1 MNLDEAQ
8 RNAVVGWVKQGL
20 GISDIQS
27 RLASELGIRLTYMET
42 RFLLDDLQLKPKD
55 KQHAAAPATV
65 GQPKATAGGKP
76 PGSVPEQAEAFGPE
90 SDQEEEGGG
99 VSVTVDQVT
108 RAGALVSGGVTF
120 SDGNTASWYV
130 DQQGRLGLAPKKQG
144 YRPPEEDLLAFQSAL
159 RNELAKLG
167 F

>member
-8 RNAVVGWVKQGL
+8 KETVVAWVREGL
-20 GISDIQS
+20 GISEIQS
-27 RLASELGIRLTYMET
+27 RLGSDLGIHLTYMET

-55 KQHAAAPATV
+55 KQRAAGVTTV
-65 GQPKATAGGKP
+65 GQPKGPVSGKP
-76 PGSVPEQAEAFGPE
+76 PIGDPADALGSELDEAVDE
-90 SDQEEEGGG
+90 AGG

-120 SDGNTASWYV
+120 SDGNTAQWYV

-167 F
+167 M